1 MPDSY
6 AHKYNAQC
14 ALKIAN
20 YKPRNYQTF
29 ILGCNGPDVFY
40 YYRKYDPF
48 RTQNMSTL
56 SNLLH
61 TNRTGLFMQ
70 NMFRFAQTNAQKDFC
85 LGWLCHYSL
94 DSIMHPYINYV
105 TTAYAHPFNIDQ
117 GHSFFE
123 SSLDSYISKHETGF
137 PAANPDEY
145 LPDISKMYVDQIITL
160 VKQAV
165 DATYPEEKY
174 ERSDY
179 IQAYNDFRRIKKTL
193 YAPGPLTRFY
203 ARFLEVVLRLKK
215 DYILSRVQPC
225 FMEIKD
231 IGVWRNNPM
240 GFFCTATIEEL
251 MEKAN
256 YTSADHIAV
265 GLKYFDGV
273 YNLQDLLEDIGNK
286 SYATGL
292 ATEEQL

>member
-6 AHKYNAQC
+6 AHKYNAQS

-48 RTQNMSTL
+48 RKQNMAEL

-61 TNRTGLFMQ
+61 NHRTGLFLQ

-85 LGWLCHYSL
+85 LGWLCHYAL
-94 DSIMHPYINYV
+94 DSVMHPYINYV
-105 TTAYAHPFNIDQ
+105 TTAYSHPFNIEH

-123 SSLDSYISKHETGF
+123 SSMDSMISKQETGF

-145 LPDISKMYVDQIITL
+145 LPEVPKMYIDQIITL

-165 DATYPEEKY
+165 DATYPEEQY

-179 IQAYNDFRRIKKTL
+179 MQAYNDFRRIKYAL
-193 YAPGPLTRFY
+193 YARGTFSRFY
-203 ARFLEVVLRLKK
+203 ARCIEIALRLPK
-215 DYILSRVQPC
+215 DYIISRIQPC
-225 FMEIKD
+225 YMEIND
-231 IGVWRNNPM
+231 IDVWRNNPM
-240 GFFCTATIEEL
+240 GFFCTSTISEL
-251 MEKAN
+251 FERAN
-256 YTSADHIAV
+256 QLSADHISI
-265 GLKYFDGV
+265 GLKFFDGV
-273 YNLQDLLEDIGNK
+273 YNAADLLEDIGNK
-286 SYATGL
+286 SYATGI
-292 ATEEQL
+292 ACED